1 MARGYVI
8 SLIMPVSGYVG
19 FHGNCVIFGYEV
31 GSNELLFFLW
41 KLFDHDQC
49 LVYVSNWPFLW
60 EVTVSLISLWAC
72 IRSGH
77 FFGHGWYLFMGCQH
91 VIDCFVCTGKPS

>member
-31 GSNELLFFLW
+31 GSNELLFF
-41 KLFDHDQC
+41 
-49 LVYVSNWPFLW
+49 YGN
-60 EVTVSLISLWAC
+60 SLIMTSV
-72 IRSGH
+72 
-77 FFGHGWYLFMGCQH
+77 LFM
-91 VIDCFVCTGKPS
+91 